1 MKEGSVGRWL
11 LQEGLKTE
19 ETWRGQNSA
28 QSVKSFHPL
37 QKQTHTPICMQVRKH
52 PCCPKGSWTWLAWS
66 KTSGK
71 GLVFSGSRAP
81 NIEEIVLIYWP
92 IAQLFISK
100 PTTGLLSWHWS
111 LSNQLI
117 HRTSKL
123 PPPPPPTHTGLG
135 ELKDNKKVRILNF
148 LLFFFFLKILLRG
161 PSSWTYPAFLCKCL
175 TAIFKA
181 LNTKTKPA
189 ISLYMVVTKASS
201 L

>member
-19 ETWRGQNSA
+19 ETCRGQNFA

-37 QKQTHTPICMQVRKH
+37 QKQTHTRICMQVRKH

-66 KTSGK
+66 KTNGK
-71 GLVFSGSRAP
+71 GLVFSSSRAP
-81 NIEEIVLIYWP
+81 NIEEMVLIYWP

-111 LSNQLI
+111 LSNVNTPDKLI
-117 HRTSKL
+117 T
-123 PPPPPPTHTGLG
+123 PPFTHTQGLE

-148 LLFFFFLKILLRG
+148 LLFFFFFKNTAPWPL
-161 PSSWTYPAFLCKCL
+161 FLDL
-175 TAIFKA
+175 SG
-181 LNTKTKPA
+181 LP
-189 ISLYMVVTKASS
+189 V
-201 L
+201 